1 MGRTR
6 RGKAT
11 KLMAIA
17 DRNGLPIAIGIASGQ
32 RHEVPLVLD
41 TLAGRFVRAVPE
53 RLIGDRAYDS
63 DSLDAA
69 LAKMGVKM
77 IAPHHPR
84 RRRKTQDGRLLRRY
98 RRRWRVERLFSWLLS
113 FRRLVTRYEHHADN
127 FLGMLK
133 LACAVILL
141 RRL

>member
-41 TLAGRFVRAVPE
+41 TLAGRFISAVPA

-63 DSLDAA
+63 DGLDAA
-69 LAKMGVKM
+69 LAKMGVEM

-84 RRRKTQDGRLLRRY
+84 RRRRTQDGRPLRRY
-98 RRRWRVERLFSWLLS
+98 RRRWVVERLFSWLLS
-113 FRRLVTRYEHHADN
+113 FRRLVTRYEHRAEN

>member
-1 MGRTR
+1 VGRTR

-32 RHEVPLVLD
+32 RHEVPLVVD
-41 TLAGRFVRAVPE
+41 TLACRFVKAVPE

-63 DSLDAA
+63 DGLDAA
-69 LAKMGVKM
+69 LAKMGIEM

-84 RRRKTQDGRLLRRY
+84 RRCKTQDGRPLRRH
-98 RRRWRVERLFSWLLS
+98 RRRWLVERLFSWLLN
-113 FRRLVTRYEHHADN
+113 FRRLVTRYEHYAEN